1 MIKVNSDKIL
11 GLPWLADSSLAQK
24 LFFYY
29 NSLTVY
35 DFFKYYPHSTS
46 TLSFQKKDFIKPAGF
61 DHKNVVLFLVTI
73 VLLYMIQP
81 IINH

>member
-29 NSLTVY
+29 NSLIVY

-46 TLSFQKKDFIKPAGF
+46 TLSFKKKDLIKPAGF
-61 DHKNVVLFLVTI
+61 YHKNVVLFLVTI